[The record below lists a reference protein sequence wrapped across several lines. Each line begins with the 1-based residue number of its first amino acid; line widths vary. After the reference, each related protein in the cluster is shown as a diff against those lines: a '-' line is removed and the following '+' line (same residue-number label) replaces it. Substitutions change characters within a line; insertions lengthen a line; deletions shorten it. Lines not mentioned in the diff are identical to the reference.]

1 MNGFFRHSSIGFK
14 GAPISR
20 LKKPVTSVP
29 SSGRPSC
36 EITRLTSGTEATSS
50 RIWGAILA
58 ALSSETV
65 RGKRRPDPQIPFLER
80 RHELAPQVRDQEE
93 RVGKERLPSPRVS
106 IIRCRKTQAEA
117 RR

>member
-50 RIWGAILA
+50 RSWGAILA

-65 RGKRRPDPQIPFLER
+65 RG
-80 RHELAPQVRDQEE
+80 
-93 RVGKERLPSPRVS
+93 RVARIQRYPSSSGGMNSPPRCG
-106 IIRCRKTQAEA
+106 IRNSV
-117 RR
+117 